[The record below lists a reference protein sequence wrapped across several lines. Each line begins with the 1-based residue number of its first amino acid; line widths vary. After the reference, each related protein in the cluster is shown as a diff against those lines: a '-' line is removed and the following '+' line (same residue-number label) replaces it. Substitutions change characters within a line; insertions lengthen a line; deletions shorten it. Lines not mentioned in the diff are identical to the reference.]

1 MRSNQPRT
9 LINMFYERKINIQNL
24 MNLTPNGQKE
34 VDEFE
39 LVAKA
44 ERLYRSIK
52 VIGLNKTQVCYQDEN
67 GNMKTQYANELS
79 EVKRAI
85 AAFLMVIVYR
95 WDDTNSGRLEEHYGL
110 PTKMNYILGDV
121 KVFKN
126 NHAGLECICIRDFI
140 DAYRK

>member
-1 MRSNQPRT
+1 M
-9 LINMFYERKINIQNL
+9 YERRINIQNL
-24 MNLTPNGQKE
+24 MNLTPKGKKK

-39 LVAKA
+39 LVAEA

-52 VIGLNKTQVCYQDEN
+52 IVGLEKTQVCYEDEK
-67 GNMKTQYANELS
+67 GNMKTQYANELP
-79 EVKRAI
+79 EAKRAI
-85 AAFLMVIVYR
+85 AAFLMVIIYR

-110 PTKMNYILGDV
+110 PTKINYILGDA

-126 NHAGLECICIRDFI
+126 SHAGLECICVRDFI